1 MAVALLF
8 WTVALGTCMYAAW
21 CGGKDGRW
29 FAFFYLTA
37 CLLTL
42 CATWINFDWSSVNWL
57 TFGID
62 FGLWLGLAWLALRS
76 KHFWPIWVFGIHSI
90 TITTHLASLVR
101 GSAPVQAYF
110 ILATMTSL
118 PKLLIVAVGIHMD
131 RRFVARGLPHDR
143 IGEAKSGR

>member
-57 TFGID
+57 TFAID
-62 FGLWLGLAWLALRS
+62 FGLWLGLAWLAMRS
-76 KHFWPIWVFGIHSI
+76 RRFWPIWVVGMHYI
-90 TITTHLASLVR
+90 TVTAHLASFFH
-101 GSAPVQAYF
+101 GSAPVRAYF

-118 PKLLIVAVGIHMD
+118 PKLLIVCVGIHMD
-131 RRFVARGLPHDR
+131 RRLVAQGHAHDR
-143 IGEAKSGR
+143 IGRARNGR